1 MPDRWTS
8 SLGCPPGSLLLFCVV
23 GVGLSALPFVPSL
36 LTSLPAGPYA
46 PLSVEVLVLV
56 TALVY
61 AAGTR
66 WARPVR
72 VGGLVGL
79 ALVVGYQ
86 VYDAAVYTAFRRH
99 GILYEDLEFV
109 DTLLYLA
116 ADVATW
122 TGAAWTVLALVG
134 TLGLAIGTRWAV
146 RAVQTTGVYG
156 GCRGLLLAV
165 HLVAWPLV
173 LVVGPAQEWGT
184 ENLTYQTSNE
194 RVRVRTVVTK
204 AWANAQASVRLAS
217 MLDSLDTA
225 PVRSTYAAYDTL
237 SLEQRPSI
245 YLVTLESYGTLLER
259 HPDLRG
265 PYRDLLGRMQ
275 DTLAADGWHMASARA
290 DAPVQGGRSW
300 LAIASL
306 LTGVR
311 VDRQVLYNRF
321 LERPDHVPH
330 LVRFLD
336 RQGYRTVALQPFTY
350 ERPGL
355 PTRNVYDFDVTLYR
369 DDLAYEGPSYGLA
382 DAPDQY
388 SLNFAHHTQL
398 AGRAPFFLFF
408 ETVDSHALWNYG
420 LPPVLPDWRQFNEN
434 MGTEQETRRGLEQ
447 AGRPSGA
454 FLPDSLTR
462 PRIYDQPQDV
472 RYLRHVDYGL
482 QVIRDYLLDT
492 APEGSLVLLLGDH
505 QPPLF
510 DTESTAV
517 PFHLLSTDASLVE
530 RVRRRGFTDGLLLT
544 DQSPM
549 VRQEGLYSLL
559 VRLLAA
565 HDRGPAADTTG
576 LPPVRPRGVPPSLLV
591 QPPTDSSAAG
601 GEARREPARP

>member
-8 SLGCPPGSLLLFCVV
+8 SFACPPRSLLLFCAA
-23 GVGLSALPFVPSL
+23 GVGLSVLPFVPSA
-36 LTSLPAGPYA
+36 LTALPASPYA

-61 AAGTR
+61 ASGTR

-72 VGGLVGL
+72 IGGLVGL
-79 ALVVGYQ
+79 AGVVGYQ
-86 VYDAAVYTAFRRH
+86 VYDATVYTAFRRH

-109 DTLLYLA
+109 DTLVYLA

-122 TGAAWTVLALVG
+122 TGAAWAVLALVG
-134 TLGLAIGTRWAV
+134 ALGLAAGAR
-146 RAVQTTGVYG
+146 RAVWAIQRTGVYG
-156 GCRGLLLAV
+156 GCRGLLLGV

-173 LVVGPAQEWGT
+173 LVVGPAQEWGP

-204 AWANAQASVRLAS
+204 AWANGQASVRLAS

-225 PVRSTYAAYDTL
+225 PARSAYGAYDTL
-237 SLEQRPSI
+237 SLERRPSI
-245 YLVTLESYGTLLER
+245 YLITVESYGTLLER
-259 HPDLRG
+259 HPDLRA
-265 PYRDLLGRMQ
+265 PYRHLLRRMQ

-290 DAPVQGGRSW
+290 EAPVQGGRSW

-321 LERPDHVPH
+321 LERPKHVPH

-336 RQGYRTVALQPFTY
+336 RQGYHTVALQPFTY

-355 PTRNVYDFDVTLYR
+355 PTRNLYDFDVTLYR
-369 DDLAYEGPSYGLA
+369 DDLAYEGPAYGLA

-398 AGRAPFFLFF
+398 DGRAPFFLFF

-420 LPPVLPDWRQFNEN
+420 LPPVLPDWRRFNEGA
-434 MGTEQETRRGLEQ
+434 GTEQDTRRALEQ

-454 FLPDSLTR
+454 FLPDSLTQ

-472 RYLRHVDYGL
+472 RYLRHIDYNL

-510 DTESTAV
+510 DTESSEV
-517 PFHLLSTDASLVE
+517 PLHVLSTDGALVE
-530 RVRRRGFTDGLLLT
+530 RVRRRGFTDGLVLQE
-544 DQSPM
+544 QSPR
-549 VRQEGLYSLL
+549 VRQEAFYSLL

-565 HDRGPAADTTG
+565 HDRGPSADTTG
-576 LPPVRPRGVPPSLLV
+576 LPPVQPRGAPPSLLV
-591 QPPTDSSAAG
+591 QPPTDSAAAG
-601 GEARREPARP
+601 GAARREPARP